1 MMYLVA
7 ILIPPLAVLLCGKP
21 IQFVLNLI
29 LCLFFWVPAAIHA
42 ILVVMDQKEQE
53 RNQELID
60 AMRENR
66 RL

>member
-21 IQFVLNLI
+21 IQFILNLI
-29 LCLFFWVPAAIHA
+29 LCLFFWIPAVVHA
-42 ILVVMDQKEQE
+42 ILVVMDKKAQE

-60 AMRENR
+60 AMRR
-66 RL
+66 